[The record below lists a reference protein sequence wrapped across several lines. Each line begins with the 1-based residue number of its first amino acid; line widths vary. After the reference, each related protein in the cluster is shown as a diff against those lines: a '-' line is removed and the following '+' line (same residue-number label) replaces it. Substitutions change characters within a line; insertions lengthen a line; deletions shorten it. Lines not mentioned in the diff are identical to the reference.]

1 LTEDSTNKAE
11 IMVQSQIRGR
21 GIRDSKVLDAMSR
34 IPRHRFV
41 QARESSDAYGDYPLS
56 IGFGQTISQPYMVA
70 YMTEKLDLQGSEK
83 VLEIGTGSGYQT
95 AVLAELCRE
104 VYTIERIPALL
115 RRAKILLQS
124 MGYRNIHYRADD
136 GSLGWEEE
144 APFDRILVTAA
155 VPETPSCYKHQ
166 LADGGLIVVPV
177 GDYRGYQILKIIRR
191 RGEQFHSLDTIGC
204 RFVPLLG
211 QQGF

>member
-1 LTEDSTNKAE
+1 
-11 IMVQSQIRGR
+11 
-21 GIRDSKVLDAMSR
+21 MSR

-41 QARESSDAYGDYPLS
+41 QAKERSDPYGDYPLS

-70 YMTEKLDLQGSEK
+70 YMTEKLDLKGSEK

-95 AVLAELCRE
+95 AVLAELCQE

-115 RRAKILLQS
+115 RRAKTLLQS
-124 MGYRNIHYRADD
+124 MGYQNIHFRADD

-155 VPETPSCYKHQ
+155 VPETPSAYKHQ

-177 GDYRGYQILKIIRR
+177 GDYRGYQMLKIIKRQ
-191 RGEQFHSLDTIGC
+191 GKKFTTLDTIGC

-211 QQGF
+211 RQGF